1 MSRKHPVPFLPRQD
15 GCCWWGGTGT
25 GPPFSLGTRLLIRGW
40 LSRAATP
47 QLPVGG
53 LSGLRMG
60 R

>member
-1 MSRKHPVPFLPRQD
+1 MSRKHPVPFAQAGRLLLV
-15 GCCWWGGTGT
+15 GGTGT
-25 GPPFSLGTRLLIRGW
+25 GPPLSLGTRLLITGW

-47 QLPVGG
+47 QLPVGR